1 VRVTLACSALGAG
14 FACAILAGFWPAA
27 GSSALRWLW
36 RRGLASRPL
45 PPRSGLSS
53 SAPWLR
59 TRWLHVWLQLI
70 IERAGLAVGIRRL
83 LLGGIGLGIA
93 LGAVS
98 GALGALAGSMTT
110 ACILGLAGLIQGP
123 PWVVLWLWS
132 RARGRRRRLSSE
144 LAPTLELLALELG
157 SGTAPLAALSLVAG
171 ACEGE
176 LAHELRRILVAA
188 QIAGQAPVEARLLAL
203 ADRHEL
209 PQLAALAAV
218 LASSRDYGAA
228 CRAGVRALADGVR
241 RAQREELIAFGRRS
255 LNRVLIPAALGVLL
269 PFMALLL
276 YPAVSDL
283 SRSLR

>member
-1 VRVTLACSALGAG
+1 
-14 FACAILAGFWPAA
+14 
-27 GSSALRWLW
+27 
-36 RRGLASRPL
+36 
-45 PPRSGLSS
+45 
-53 SAPWLR
+53 
-59 TRWLHVWLQLI
+59 
-70 IERAGLAVGIRRL
+70 
-83 LLGGIGLGIA
+83 
-93 LGAVS
+93 
-98 GALGALAGSMTT
+98 
-110 ACILGLAGLIQGP
+110 
-123 PWVVLWLWS
+123 
-132 RARGRRRRLSSE
+132 
-144 LAPTLELLALELG
+144 
-157 SGTAPLAALSLVAG
+157 
-171 ACEGE
+171 
-176 LAHELRRILVAA
+176 
-188 QIAGQAPVEARLLAL
+188 VEARLLAL